1 MSTKKYWRGIEEINP
16 SEEYLAKV
24 NKEFEESSDVP
35 FADVESIENAPTT
48 RRDFLKYLGFTTV
61 AATLA
66 ASCEMPVR
74 NALPY
79 AIKPGDV
86 TPGVPLHYASTF
98 VDAGTAIPALVKVRD
113 GRPIKIEG
121 NTDSKLWEGTT
132 DARMQASVL
141 NLYDAARLQHPLIDG
156 AKASWKKVDDKVK
169 AGLSG
174 NIYLVSSTVNS
185 PSGNDIINKFVAAT
199 GAKHVQYDAVSYH
212 GALEANKNSFGKR
225 ALPMYRFD
233 AAKTIVSIGADF
245 LGTWGSP
252 SLNTKQYSK
261 GRKVSKANPNMS
273 KHIQFEGA
281 MSLSGMNSDDRVVC
295 RPSEYGAVASA
306 LLSALDGG
314 SVNLGS
320 DYLNKAIQAAAN
332 SLQAGSGLVVCG
344 SNDVN
349 IQTVVNAINSK
360 IGAFGTTISTANTN
374 NTKLGNDSD
383 MMAFIEALNSGG
395 VDTVIFHDCNPVYEH
410 PMGEKIAVKLKST
423 KLTVSLNDRKDE
435 TAALCKVVAP
445 THHFLESW
453 GDAESFS
460 GYVSFIQPTISNL
473 FNTRQWQESI
483 MTWAGAE
490 GTWYDYYQNYWQG
503 KAGGQKAFDEAMQL
517 GLWEAETMTMSG
529 GASAS
534 AEAAVAAIAAM
545 PKAGADA
552 VELVLYEKVGLGHG
566 GPWSNNPWL
575 QEMPDP
581 ISKCTWDNYAIMSQ
595 TLAKKFGAEWTDL
608 NEVEREKQVVSIQ
621 TKNGTI
627 EMPVL
632 VIPGMHDKVV
642 GVALGYGRGE
652 GVGMAANNGE
662 VVTGVKVSQLA
673 KATTT
678 GISYHM
684 MATIKGAGKTYPLAV
699 TQTHHSY
706 QERPILHEYT
716 LAEFQKNPSHLADK
730 REHELGH
737 YTAANGVNH
746 HGGHAE
752 QNGNHAPAA
761 EHDAH
766 GVGKEHGHDHDD
778 HGQTGGHGHAKK
790 KHSDGADYTEDED
803 WQEAYRDNGTLYH
816 MEEHPNP
823 GLKWGM
829 SIDLSTCTGC
839 SACTI
844 ACQAENNV
852 SVVGKERVL
861 KVHDMHWIRI
871 DRYFSGD
878 VDDATSIQTVF
889 QPMLCQHCDNA
900 PCENVCPVN
909 ASNHSSEGINQ
920 MAYNRCIGTR
930 YCANNCPYK
939 VRRFNWR
946 DFNGADSFVH
956 NLYEDGRRDSINN
969 NVTRMVLNPDVT
981 VRSRGV
987 MEKCSFCVQRLQGAK
1002 RDARKEGRV
1011 LKDGEAQT
1019 ACQTAC
1025 ATGAIT
1031 FGNVNDKTSEIYKV
1045 RHQEQKERVFYTL
1058 EEIHTLPNIN
1068 YLSKIRNTDHVEG
1081 RADEHGHEEAEH
1093 GHDEKEHK
1101 TEKTHA

>member
-24 NKEFEESSDVP
+24 KNEFEESSDVP

-74 NALPY
+74 KALPY
-79 AIKPGDV
+79 AIKPEDV

-98 VDAGTAIPALVKVRD
+98 VDGGIAIPALVKVRD

-121 NTDSKLWEGTT
+121 NTDSKLFEGAS

-141 NLYDAARLQHPLIDG
+141 NLYDAARLQAPLVG
-156 AKASWKKVDDKVK
+156 GKKSTWKAVDDKVK
-169 AGLSG
+169 SGLSG
-174 NIYLVSSTVNS
+174 NVYLVSSSVNS
-185 PSGNDIINKFVAAT
+185 PSGNDIINKFVAAS
-199 GAKHVQYDAVSYH
+199 GATHVQYDAVSYS
-212 GALEANKNSFGKR
+212 GALDANQASFGTR

-233 AAKTIVSIGADF
+233 QADTIVSLGADF
-245 LGTWGSP
+245 LGTWGS
-252 SLNTKQYSK
+252 SALNTKQYSK
-261 GRKVSKANPNMS
+261 GRKVSKKNRKMS
-273 KHIQFEGA
+273 KHIQFEGV
-281 MSLSGMNSDDRVVC
+281 MSLSGMNSDERIVC
-295 RPSEYGAVASA
+295 RPSELGAIASA
-306 LLSALDGG
+306 LLSAMDGG
-314 SVNLGS
+314 SPNLNNE
-320 DYLNKAIQAAAN
+320 YINKGIAMTAKAL
-332 SLQAGSGLVVCG
+332 SSGSGLVVCG
-344 SNDVN
+344 SNDKN
-349 IQTVVNAINSK
+349 IQAIVNAINSK
-360 IGAFGTTISTANTN
+360 IGAFGTTISTANAN
-374 NTKLGNDSD
+374 LTKQGSD
-383 MMAFIEALNSGG
+383 TDMQSFIDALSGG
-395 VDTVIFHDCNPVYEH
+395 GVNAVVFHDCNPVYDH
-410 PMGEKIAVKLKST
+410 PLGDKIKSSLKSA
-423 KLTVSLNDRKDE
+423 KLSVSLSDRKDE
-435 TAALCKVVAP
+435 TAAVCTVVAP

-453 GDAESFS
+453 GDAEPFS
-460 GYVSFIQPTISNL
+460 GYVSFIQPTINNL
-473 FNTRQWQESI
+473 FDTRQWQESL
-483 MTWAGAE
+483 MTWAGEE
-490 GTWYDYYQNYWQG
+490 GTWYDYYQNYWTG
-503 KAGGQKAFDEAMQL
+503 KLGGQKSFDEALQY
-517 GLWEAETMTMSG
+517 GLIEPESISMSG

-534 AEAAVAAIAAM
+534 AGEAIAAVAAM
-545 PKAGADA
+545 PSMAKDD
-552 VELVLYEKVGLGHG
+552 VEVVLYEKVGIGAG

-575 QEMPDP
+575 LEMPDP

-595 TLAKKFGAEWTDL
+595 NLAKKFGAQWTDL
-608 NEVEREKQVVSIQ
+608 NEVEREKQVVTIK
-621 TKNGTI
+621 TKNGSVD
-627 EMPVL
+627 MPVL
-632 VIPGMHDKVV
+632 VIPGMHDNVI
-642 GVALGYGRGE
+642 GLALGYGRGE

-662 VVTGVKVSQLA
+662 VVTGVKVAQLA
-673 KATTT
+673 EASSAGIAYTTKA
-678 GISYHM
+678 SV
-684 MATIKGAGKTYPLAV
+684 KSAGKTYPLAV

-716 LAEFQKNPSHLADK
+716 LAEFQKDPDHLANK

-746 HGGHAE
+746 HGGDHAE
-752 QNGNHAPAA
+752 GDHG
-761 EHDAH
+761 DAH
-766 GVGKEHGHDHDD
+766 GAKHDD
-778 HGQTGGHGHAKK
+778 HKKDDHGHGGHGH
-790 KHSDGADYTEDED
+790 DEPEEEKE
-803 WQEAYRDNGTLYH
+803 WQEAFRDNGTLYH
-816 MEEHPNP
+816 MDQHPNH
-823 GLKWGM
+823 GIKWGM

-852 SVVGKERVL
+852 SVVGKERVM

-878 VDDATSIQTVF
+878 VEDSSSIQTVF

-909 ASNHSSEGINQ
+909 ATNHSSEGINQ

-956 NLYEDGRRDSINN
+956 NLYEDGRRDGVNN

-987 MEKCSFCVQRLQGAK
+987 MEKCNFCVQKLQTAK

-1011 LKDGEAQT
+1011 MKDGEAQT

-1031 FGNVNDKTSEIYKV
+1031 FGNVNDKSSEIYKV
-1045 RHQEQKERVFYTL
+1045 RHEEQKERVFYTL

-1081 RADEHGHEEAEH
+1081 RAHLEAHGEEHGGKANH
-1093 GHDEKEHK
+1093 KQEHK
-1101 TEKTHA
+1101 TETHG

>member
-24 NKEFEESSDVP
+24 NQEFEESSDVP

-74 NALPY
+74 TALPY
-79 AIKPGDV
+79 AIKPEDV

-98 VDAGTAIPALVKVRD
+98 VDGGTAIPALVKVRD

-121 NTDSKLWEGTT
+121 NTDSKLFEGAT

-141 NLYDAARLQHPLIDG
+141 NLYDAARLQSPLVG
-156 AKASWKKVDDKVK
+156 GKEATWKAVDDKVK
-169 AGLSG
+169 AGLTG
-174 NIYLVSSTVNS
+174 NVYLVSSTVNS

-212 GALEANKNSFGKR
+212 GALEANAKSFGKR

-233 AAKTIVSIGADF
+233 LAKTIVSIGADF
-245 LGTWGSP
+245 LGTWGTS

-261 GRKVSKANPNMS
+261 GRKVSAKNPNMS
-273 KHIQFEGA
+273 KHIQFEGV
-281 MSLSGMNSDDRVVC
+281 MSLSGMNSDERYVC
-295 RPSEYGAVASA
+295 RPSEFGRIAAA
-306 LLSALDGG
+306 LITALDGG
-314 SVNLGS
+314 ATNLG
-320 DYLNKAIQAAAN
+320 DAYLDKAVKDTAKA
-332 SLQAGSGLVVCG
+332 LQAGNGLVVSG
-344 SNDVN
+344 SNDENV
-349 IQTVVNAINSK
+349 QTLVNAINSK
-360 IGAFGTTISTANTN
+360 IGAYGTTISTTNTN
-374 NTKLGNDSD
+374 NTKQGNDTA
-383 MMAFIEALNSGG
+383 MQEFVTALNSGG
-395 VDTVIFHDCNPVYEH
+395 VDAVIFHDCNPVYEL
-410 PMGEKIAVKLKST
+410 PMGEAIGKKLKSV
-423 KLTVSLNDRKDE
+423 KLSVSLNDRKDE
-435 TAALCKVVAP
+435 TAAACNVVAP

-453 GDAESFS
+453 GDAEAFS
-460 GYVSFIQPTISNL
+460 GYVSFIQPTINNL
-473 FNTRQWQESI
+473 FDTRQWQESI

-490 GTWYDYYQNYWQG
+490 GTWYDYYQNYWIG
-503 KAGGQKAFDEAMQL
+503 RTGGQKAFDEALQY
-517 GLWEAETMTMSG
+517 GLIEQAEQSLSG
-529 GASAS
+529 GGSAS
-534 AEAAVAAIAAM
+534 GAEAAIQAVAAM
-545 PKAGADA
+545 PKAGAKDIE
-552 VELVLYEKVGLGHG
+552 VVLYEKIAIGHG

-595 TLAKKFGAEWTDL
+595 TMAKQYNAEWDDL
-608 NEVEREKQVVSIQ
+608 NEVVRGKQVVSI
-621 TKNGTI
+621 TVDKN
-627 EMPVL
+627 EVKLPVL
-632 VIPGMHDKVV
+632 VIPGMHDNVI
-642 GVALGYGRGE
+642 GLALGYGRAE
-652 GVGMAANNGE
+652 GVGRAANNGE

-673 KATTT
+673 AAGAA
-678 GISYHM
+678 GISY
-684 MATIKGAGKTYPLAV
+684 ALTNAKVAKVEGSTFDLAV

-716 LAEFQKNPSHLADK
+716 LAEFQKDPGQLEKWRRGDDGL
-730 REHELGH
+730 RIDH
-737 YTAANGVNH
+737 YQAANGVNH
-746 HGGHAE
+746 HGGEHAE
-752 QNGNHAPAA
+752 GGHGEAKHDA
-761 EHDAH
+761 HDAH
-766 GVGKEHGHDHDD
+766 G
-778 HGQTGGHGHAKK
+778 GHGHEEEHK
-790 KHSDGADYTEDED
+790 EPQD
-803 WQEAYRDNGTLYH
+803 WQDAYRENGTLYH
-816 MEEHPNP
+816 MDEHPSP
-823 GLKWGM
+823 GIKWGM
-829 SIDLSTCTGC
+829 SIDLNSCTGC

-878 VDDATSIQTVF
+878 VDDSKSIQTVF

-909 ASNHSSEGINQ
+909 ATNHSSEGINQ

-946 DFNGADSFVH
+946 DFNGADSFEH
-956 NLYEDGRRDSINN
+956 NLYEDGRRDDVNN
-969 NVTRMVLNPDVT
+969 NITRMVLNPDVT

-987 MEKCSFCVQRLQGAK
+987 MEKCNFCVQKLQTAK

-1011 LKDGEAQT
+1011 MADGEAQT

-1031 FGNVNDKTSEIYKV
+1031 FGNANDKSSEIYKL
-1045 RHQEQKERVFYTL
+1045 RNEEQKERLFYTL

-1081 RADEHGHEEAEH
+1081 RAKAPAHGT
-1093 GHDEKEHK
+1093 EHK
-1101 TEKTHA
+1101 QEKTHA